1 MEDPEFVPRVSD
13 HQGAGR
19 GEFRHRRS
27 SLTERTLRHRA
38 GPGVVSL
45 WYHRQVTAN
54 GLERVVFFGTPEFAL
69 PTLAKLVDSGRSP
82 AAVVTRPAKPVG
94 RGQEMRDPPVARWA
108 RARGLAV
115 LQPVK
120 ARDPEFL
127 AEIEGLR
134 PDVAVVVAYGQI
146 FTRRLLQAPL
156 YGCVNLHASLLPRH
170 RGAAPIQAAIAAGDA
185 TTGVTT
191 MMMAEG
197 LDTGPIL
204 LQRETAIGED
214 ETAGQLTERLAELGA
229 ELMVETLRALE
240 SGELRP
246 RPQDEALATYAPR
259 LTREL
264 GSVDWALPAPQLRD
278 LLRAY
283 TPWPGMEAQWR
294 GGPVKL
300 LRAAVAPGGE
310 GDAPG
315 TIVAVERDRV
325 RVRCG
330 GGSAL
335 DLLELQRPGR
345 RPLPAGT
352 FANGER
358 LQAGERF
365 T

>member
-1 MEDPEFVPRVSD
+1 M
-13 HQGAGR
+13 
-19 GEFRHRRS
+19 
-27 SLTERTLRHRA
+27 
-38 GPGVVSL
+38 
-45 WYHRQVTAN
+45 
-54 GLERVVFFGTPEFAL
+54 FFGTPEFAL
-69 PTLAKLVDSGRSP
+69 PTLAGLVDSGWP
-82 AAVVTRPAKPVG
+82 PVAVVTRPAMPVG
-94 RGQEMRDPPVARWA
+94 RGREVREPPVARWA
-108 RARGLAV
+108 RARGLDV
-115 LQPVK
+115 RQPTR
-120 ARDPEFL
+120 ARDAEFL
-127 AEIEGLR
+127 LEIESLR

-156 YGCVNLHASLLPRH
+156 YGCINLHASLLPRH
-170 RGAAPIQAAIAAGDA
+170 RGAAPIQAAIAGGDT

-191 MMMAEG
+191 MLMAEG

-204 LQRETAIGED
+204 LQRATAIGDD
-214 ETAGQLTERLAELGA
+214 ETAGQLAARLAELGA
-229 ELMVETLRALE
+229 ELMAETLRAVE
-240 SGELRP
+240 SGQLRP
-246 RPQDEALATYAPR
+246 RPQEEALATYAPR
-259 LTREL
+259 LSREL
-264 GSVDWALPAPQLRD
+264 GRIDWALPAPQLRN

-294 GGPVKL
+294 GAAVKV
-300 LRAAVAPGGE
+300 LRAAVARGGE

-315 TIVAVERDRV
+315 TIVAVEHDRV

-345 RPLPAGT
+345 RPLPAGA